1 MKLCVTEP
9 DVTKIGEM
17 GRKQAINRDCSIE
30 GKIWSLIFTELVL

>member
-17 GRKQAINRDCSIE
+17 GKENRPQM
-30 GKIWSLIFTELVL
+30 GIFQLKEKFGH